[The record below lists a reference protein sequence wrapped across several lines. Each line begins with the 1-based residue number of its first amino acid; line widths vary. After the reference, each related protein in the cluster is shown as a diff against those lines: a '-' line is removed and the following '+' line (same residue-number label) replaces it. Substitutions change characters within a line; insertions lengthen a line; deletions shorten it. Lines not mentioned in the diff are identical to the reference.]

1 MRQREIWMADLN
13 PVKGSEQQGIRPVVV
28 ISGNA
33 MNDNL
38 GIGIVCPLTSKIKR
52 YTGCLVLKKDDINR
66 LDDDSEIITFQVRTL
81 ARERLIRK
89 IGEISKSQLEIINK
103 GLQEILTY

>member
-1 MRQREIWMADLN
+1 MKQREIWMADLN
-13 PVKGSEQQGIRPVVV
+13 PVKGSEQQGIQPVVV

-38 GIGIVCPLTSKIKR
+38 GIGIICPLTSKIKH
-52 YTGCLVLKKDDINR
+52 YAGCLVFKKDDINR
-66 LDDDSEIITFQVRTL
+66 LDDDSEIITFQVRTI
-81 ARERLIRK
+81 ARERMISK
-89 IGEISKSQLEIINK
+89 IGEITKQQLEIIKK